1 MFTIAVNRYKD
12 SFDVDVGRG
21 SRWGNPYSHESKS
34 RAKYIVSS
42 RDEAIE
48 LYSFW
53 ILGQPEL
60 IGDLGELKGKRLGCF
75 CLPKGCHATFLADLA
90 DKFDTNSEF
99 SDYSAFW

>member
-1 MFTIAVNRYKD
+1 MFTIAVNRYKE
-12 SFDVDVGRG
+12 SFDIDVGRG
-21 SRWGNPYSHESKS
+21 SRWGNPYSHEAKS
-34 RAKYIVSS
+34 RAQYIVSS
-42 RDEAIE
+42 REEAIE

-60 IGDLGELKGKRLGCF
+60 IGDLDKLKGKRLGCF
-75 CLPKGCHATFLADLA
+75 CLPKSCHATVLADLA